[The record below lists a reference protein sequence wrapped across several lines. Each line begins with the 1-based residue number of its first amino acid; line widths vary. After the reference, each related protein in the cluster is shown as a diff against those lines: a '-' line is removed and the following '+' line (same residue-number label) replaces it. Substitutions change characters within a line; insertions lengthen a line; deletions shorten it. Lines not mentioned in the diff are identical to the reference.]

1 VASPRRDGRRATTVT
16 LYADG
21 APVATKPAL
30 GTPRASTATLALGR
44 YSAGGRNHVGGL
56 DEIALYSAALD
67 PATVAARYA
76 LGADVRPPV
85 TTVAG
90 GPAARTN
97 ARQATFAFG
106 AVKPAVTFECR
117 VDGGAWAACASPATY
132 TGIGDGAHT
141 FSARARDRYG
151 IVDPAPPVR
160 AWTVDT
166 APPDT
171 SAVAILPSAVQSNAT
186 VTFSANDPGAH
197 FQCSTDGG
205 PWQPCASPLSIP
217 GPHQLSVRAVDT
229 AGNVDSTPP
238 VASIPAPPP
247 AAASA
252 ALTGPS
258 AAIPVW
264 TAGTDS
270 PQCALDGGPWTP
282 CGPALQ
288 TGALTPGPHALGVR
302 AALPGGA
309 VQTVTSSWVVV
320 MPAPQLVGVQFPVLV
335 YLPPARKITKSFPQS
350 RLPAVRFSLNVAAG
364 VQLSLDR
371 TTGAKKGRHVA
382 TWTFAATA
390 GANVSRVPLGIYRKL
405 GDARY
410 RLTANAAGPAGQSPV
425 RSVRFQVVRKK
436 R

>member
-1 VASPRRDGRRATTVT
+1 
-16 LYADG
+16 
-21 APVATKPAL
+21 
-30 GTPRASTATLALGR
+30 
-44 YSAGGRNHVGGL
+44 
-56 DEIALYSAALD
+56 
-67 PATVAARYA
+67 
-76 LGADVRPPV
+76 
-85 TTVAG
+85 
-90 GPAARTN
+90 
-97 ARQATFAFG
+97 
-106 AVKPAVTFECR
+106 
-117 VDGGAWAACASPATY
+117 VDA
-132 TGIGDGAHT
+132 
-141 FSARARDRYG
+141 
-151 IVDPAPPVR
+151 
-160 AWTVDT
+160 
-166 APPDT
+166 
-171 SAVAILPSAVQSNAT
+171 
-186 VTFSANDPGAH
+186 
-197 FQCSTDGG
+197 
-205 PWQPCASPLSIP
+205 
-217 GPHQLSVRAVDT
+217 
-229 AGNVDSTPP
+229 AGNVDPTPP
-238 VASIPAPPP
+238 VASIPAPPA

-270 PQCALDGGPWTP
+270 PQCTLDGGPWTP

-288 TGALTPGPHALGVR
+288 TGPLTPGPHALGVR

-309 VQTVTSSWVVV
+309 VQTVTSSWVVA

-371 TTGAKKGRHVA
+371 TSGAKKGRHVA
-382 TWTFAATA
+382 TWSFAATA
-390 GANVSRVPLGIYRKL
+390 GANVSRVPLAIYRKL